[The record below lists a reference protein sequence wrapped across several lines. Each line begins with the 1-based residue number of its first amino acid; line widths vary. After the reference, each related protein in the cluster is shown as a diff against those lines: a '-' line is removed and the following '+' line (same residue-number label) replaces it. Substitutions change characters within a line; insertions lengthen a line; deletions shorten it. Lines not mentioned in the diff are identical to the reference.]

1 MGPGFRRD
9 GDYDFFTASA
19 VFQSHTPGA
28 AAPDACF
35 RGHDEEAQGAKR

>member
-28 AAPDACF
+28 GRAGCLLSRA
-35 RGHDEEAQGAKR
+35 